1 MACALLHMYILLFKK
16 VVRLVRYGDAH
27 LSFQYLEGFKL
38 SPALKYNEIYLKGGR
53 EGERERHPT

>member
-1 MACALLHMYILLFKK
+1 MYILLFKK